1 MCIGTKK
8 YPPHI
13 CHAVH
18 TYCWPL
24 EDITENKGRRSQ
36 IRFFKL
42 SVGLIRWVSYGNN
55 SLLLSNLLHV
65 LIIKTLTC
73 SRNNPNSPLVK
84 VQHNWYDLRRCA
96 KQTAT
101 IPLLKTYCP
110 HKSKAPVWVNFTR
123 ACWRL
128 LSSFLL
134 FTFFYFNLLFSS
146 LFCNFVDL
154 QKTVWVVHMQ
164 TSVLLLTLKFL
175 NRRQQ
180 QAFII
185 LPFLCLV
192 ITSNILSVYKRNLS
206 SFIDK
211 CGNALCT

>member
-1 MCIGTKK
+1 M
-8 YPPHI
+8 
-13 CHAVH
+13 
-18 TYCWPL
+18 
-24 EDITENKGRRSQ
+24 
-36 IRFFKL
+36 
-42 SVGLIRWVSYGNN
+42 
-55 SLLLSNLLHV
+55 
-65 LIIKTLTC
+65 
-73 SRNNPNSPLVK
+73 
-84 VQHNWYDLRRCA
+84 
-96 KQTAT
+96 AT

-128 LSSFLL
+128 FSSFLL
-134 FTFFYFNLLFSS
+134 FAFFYFNLLFSS

-154 QKTVWVVHMQ
+154 QTTVWVVHIQ

-180 QAFII
+180 QALII

-211 CGNALCT
+211 CGNALCTEYCKPSSGQSYKYNFVSDENTMKPKHSSHSYMWFNNRTFERFLKLSDFSNVFN